1 MFRQFMLVTMTGLAL
16 TIGAAGVPATGDG
29 FLGTT
34 AAHAGLWGKI
44 KKGAKK
50 VGRAAKKVGR
60 GAKQAAKKVGRG
72 AKRVVKSQIRGAKE
86 GWKVT
91 KKFFKEGVRVRCCGY
106 GKIGNRVAGTRTDHR
121 GRNVRD
127 HRRRV
132 RR

>member
-29 FLGTT
+29 VIGTT

-50 VGRAAKKVGR
+50 VGR
-60 GAKQAAKKVGRG
+60 AAKKVGRG

-121 GRNVRD
+121 GPNVRD